1 MATLN
6 DITSSDW
13 TLSDTTAGAV
23 VQGIN
28 ATLQRMRV
36 LFRTQQGSDPLR
48 PSFGLD
54 FRQLVDRPVTDVA
67 ALLKSQVRIQVAQ
80 FITEAEITRLIVTRQ
95 NGNLVLTVEFTVNL
109 QGAPTAGSLTE
120 IFNI

>member
-1 MATLN
+1 M
-6 DITSSDW
+6 
-13 TLSDTTAGAV
+13 
-23 VQGIN
+23 QGIN